1 MNAYFF
7 DSSAFVKRFAREKG
21 TAFVFS
27 LLRPSNNHSIYFA
40 RFTEVEVCSAL
51 ARRTKGKRLT
61 SSQFKKA
68 AHRLRHDF
76 AERFV
81 IVSIDEST
89 IRLALVLSE
98 KHALRGYDA
107 IQLAT
112 ALEANEKRLQ
122 RGLSPLIIVSADSE
136 LNAASKAE
144 GLQVE
149 NPNNYP

>member
-1 MNAYFF
+1 MSAYFF

-27 LLRPSNNHSIYFA
+27 LLRPSNNHPIYFA

-51 ARRTKGKRLT
+51 ARRAKDNRLT
-61 SSQFKKA
+61 SSQFRKGLN
-68 AHRLRHDF
+68 RLRRDF

-98 KHALRGYDA
+98 KYALRGYDA

-122 RGLSPLIIVSADSE
+122 RGLSSLIIVSADLE
-136 LNAASKAE
+136 LNTASQAE